1 MEFASYAAFRSSVRY
16 ALDAA
21 TDGIPPARPDEVL
34 DMAIALGEARVHR
47 TLRASTMVS
56 DLSVA
61 VAANAATLPAD
72 LLELREVYF
81 SGEAPIEVV
90 PLDRLRT
97 YTSIGGGGT
106 PRYAA
111 QDADALVFY
120 PEASGTLLGSYYAR
134 PDAMRSVTWA
144 DATTFARYPE
154 VYLHAAVAEAKAL
167 VGLDP
172 TISEA
177 KFRETLESAMQDER
191 ARTYSAG
198 RLRVRAR

>member
-1 MEFASYAAFRSSVRY
+1 MEFADYASFRSSVRF

-21 TDGIPPARPDEVL
+21 NPAPQARPDEVL
-34 DMAIALGEARVHR
+34 DMAIAMGEARVHR
-47 TLRASTMVS
+47 TLRASTMLS

-61 VAANAATLPAD
+61 VASNAAALPAD
-72 LLELREVYF
+72 LLELRSIHF
-81 SGEAPIEVV
+81 AGEAPIELI
-90 PLDRLRT
+90 PLDRFVLLD
-97 YTSIGGGGT
+97 SVGGGGA

-134 PDAMRSVTWA
+134 PVALRDVTWA
-144 DATTFARYPE
+144 QATTFARYPE
-154 VYLHAAVAEAKAL
+154 VYLHAALAEGKAL